1 MQNFADNLP
10 KEVMRTRTSKLG
22 QELKLPTMNIIGNID
37 DETIKQLE
45 AMEEIYFSITEKLA
59 IKDLEISLLKQSNEL
74 KAENPSDTE
83 ANNSK
88 EAPPKPSKANDNASK
103 TILPSTEK
111 SVSEIEKLYANVSQV
126 YLRDVG
132 HSLTATY
139 IGCGSKYIAKA
150 QKKCFGIFMSHK
162 GDTVFLQGTQLQDC
176 VSQENPC
183 AGDFIRI
190 TKIEQFRKAVDRSHA
205 KAAKFQLDI
214 IELAPNETGD
224 NEL

>member
-1 MQNFADNLP
+1 MQNFADNLT
-10 KEVMRTRTSKLG
+10 KEVVRTRTSKLG
-22 QELKLPTMNIIGNID
+22 QELKLPTINIIGNID
-37 DETIKQLE
+37 DETVKQLE

-59 IKDLEISLLKQSNEL
+59 IKDLEISLLKQSSES
-74 KAENPSDTE
+74 KAETTPVE

-103 TILPSTEK
+103 PSILPTTEK

-162 GDTVFLQGTQLQDC
+162 GETVFLQGTQLQDC

-190 TKIEQFRKAVDRSHA
+190 TKTEQFRKAVDRSHA